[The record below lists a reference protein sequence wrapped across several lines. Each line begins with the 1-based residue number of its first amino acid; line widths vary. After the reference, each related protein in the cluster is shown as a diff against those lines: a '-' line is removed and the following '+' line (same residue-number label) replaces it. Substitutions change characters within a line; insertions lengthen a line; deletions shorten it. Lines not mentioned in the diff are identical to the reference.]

1 LEARVPV
8 VVITRFT
15 GDVDQLKAAYDT
27 AHRTIMERGGAPGEL
42 HHLCA
47 IGDRALYLIGVW
59 ESEERLRARFAS
71 AEFQDMLT
79 SAGFPSQELAEV
91 TILQLHA
98 IEPPLQ

>member
-1 LEARVPV
+1 MAV

-27 AHRTIMERGGAPGEL
+27 AHRMIMERGGAPGEL
-42 HHLCA
+42 RHHCA

-79 SAGFPSQELAEV
+79 SAGFPSPELAEV